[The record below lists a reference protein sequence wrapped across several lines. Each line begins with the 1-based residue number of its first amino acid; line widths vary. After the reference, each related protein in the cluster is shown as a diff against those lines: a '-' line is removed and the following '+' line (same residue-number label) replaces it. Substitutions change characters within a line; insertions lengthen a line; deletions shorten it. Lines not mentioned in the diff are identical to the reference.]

1 MKWNEV
7 KIETA
12 SEAVEAVANILMEAG
27 ASGVAIEDS
36 LDVENFKSDPYGEIL
51 TKEDFTTIEEGA
63 IVMAYFPETIFLP
76 EILPFIKERVTKLP
90 EFGLAIG
97 KNIVTVE

>member
-7 KIETA
+7 KVETE

-36 LDVENFKSDPYGEIL
+36 LDVEHFQSDQ
-51 TKEDFTTIEEGA
+51 
-63 IVMAYFPETIFLP
+63 
-76 EILPFIKERVTKLP
+76 
-90 EFGLAIG
+90 
-97 KNIVTVE
+97 

>member
-7 KIETA
+7 KVETE

-36 LDVENFKSDPYGEIL
+36 LDVEHFKSDQYGEIL
-51 TKEDFTTIEEGA
+51 DKNDFTSLKEGA
-63 IVMAYFPETIFLP
+63 LVMAYFPETTFYRKSCL
-76 EILPFIKERVTKLP
+76 LSK
-90 EFGLAIG
+90 
-97 KNIVTVE
+97 IVSRNCLSLV

>member
-7 KIETA
+7 KVETE

-36 LDVENFKSDPYGEIL
+36 LDVEHFKSDQYGEIL
-51 TKEDFTTIEEGA
+51 DKNDFT
-63 IVMAYFPETIFLP
+63 ETSPNLVVIM
-76 EILPFIKERVTKLP
+76 R
-90 EFGLAIG
+90 
-97 KNIVTVE
+97 

>member
-7 KIETA
+7 KVETE

-36 LDVENFKSDPYGEIL
+36 LDVEHFQSDQYGEIL
-51 TKEDFTTIEEGA
+51 DKNDFTSLKEGA
-63 IVMAYFPETIFLP
+63 LVMAYFPKRLSYRKSC
-76 EILPFIKERVTKLP
+76 LLSK
-90 EFGLAIG
+90 
-97 KNIVTVE
+97 IVSHNYLSLV